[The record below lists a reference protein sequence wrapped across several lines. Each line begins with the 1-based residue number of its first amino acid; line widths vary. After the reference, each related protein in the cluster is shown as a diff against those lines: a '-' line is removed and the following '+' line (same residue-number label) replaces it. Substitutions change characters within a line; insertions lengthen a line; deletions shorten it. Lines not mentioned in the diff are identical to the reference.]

1 MADTLTAAPA
11 APATGPL
18 TIEQAAK
25 EVSAERKA
33 RNKVAAPPEPEET
46 DPPVP
51 GSTTERVDEYVE
63 RVEEFLEDSEAAPQA
78 ADDGEGAPETDTP
91 DAGEAQDNDPDPG
104 PKLDPPA
111 RWEAEDKALFATLPR
126 KAQETILAREKL
138 QQAEVTKAQQKSADV
153 AKTFET
159 RLQHLNAVAETI
171 GQYVDTGTAKMQ
183 YWQDRM
189 SKWDDWFASE
199 EAAQMAQEDEPS
211 YRANVALHRKE
222 IAKANQDGRT
232 LEKAKADKAK
242 AEAAEFA
249 AYTQEQ
255 GRLMSELIPELADE
269 KEGPKLR
276 SDLIEY
282 LKKDGFEAPL
292 LKRISAKEA
301 RIAFKAKKHDDLE
314 AKYADTGGLAALVR
328 DAELY
333 RKSVK
338 AVKNPPAPKQPKAGP
353 SSPAAGQGQTPS
365 SSEARLKQL
374 SAKKN
379 PSMAEMAELMK
390 LERKLGK

>member
-1 MADTLTAAPA
+1 MP
-11 APATGPL
+11 
-18 TIEQAAK
+18 
-25 EVSAERKA
+25 
-33 RNKVAAPPEPEET
+33 
-46 DPPVP
+46 
-51 GSTTERVDEYVE
+51 
-63 RVEEFLEDSEAAPQA
+63 
-78 ADDGEGAPETDTP
+78 
-91 DAGEAQDNDPDPG
+91 
-104 PKLDPPA
+104 PPA
-111 RWEAEDKALFATLPR
+111 CSSHR
-126 KAQETILAREKL
+126 
-138 QQAEVTKAQQKSADV
+138 
-153 AKTFET
+153 
-159 RLQHLNAVAETI
+159 
-171 GQYVDTGTAKMQ
+171 
-183 YWQDRM
+183 
-189 SKWDDWFASE
+189 AS
-199 EAAQMAQEDEPS
+199 
-211 YRANVALHRKE
+211 
-222 IAKANQDGRT
+222 
-232 LEKAKADKAK
+232 
-242 AEAAEFA
+242 
-249 AYTQEQ
+249 
-255 GRLMSELIPELADE
+255 PELADE